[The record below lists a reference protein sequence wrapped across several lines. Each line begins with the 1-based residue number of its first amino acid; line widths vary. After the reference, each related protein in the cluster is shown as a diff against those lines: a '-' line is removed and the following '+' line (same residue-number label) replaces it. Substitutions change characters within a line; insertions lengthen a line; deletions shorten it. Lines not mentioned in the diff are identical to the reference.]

1 MESYF
6 DRMFCRTTCNEYKFT
21 TGQAYTIHR
30 LRNATTDPMVL
41 VMSDNEGAMYQVFYR
56 GDFDYALVK
65 NITGQWLA
73 QFSRYPA
80 DDDVE
85 LIGAELVAE
94 YKMTEGVTGGI
105 DIERIK

>member
-21 TGQAYTIHR
+21 TGHAYTIHR
-30 LRNATTDPMVL
+30 LRNATTDPMVF
-41 VMSDNEGAMYQVFYR
+41 VMSDNEGAMYQVFYC
-56 GDFDYALVK
+56 GALDYALVK

-80 DDDVE
+80 
-85 LIGAELVAE
+85 
-94 YKMTEGVTGGI
+94 GI
-105 DIERIK
+105 DTKNYLKVDENAS

>member
-30 LRNATTDPMVL
+30 LRNATTYPMVF
-41 VMSDNEGAMYQVFYR
+41 VMSDNEGTMYQVFYC
-56 GDFDYALVK
+56 GDLDYALVK

-73 QFSRYPA
+73 QFSRYPKLNA
-80 DDDVE
+80 H
-85 LIGAELVAE
+85 IQA
-94 YKMTEGVTGGI
+94 MTAFSRLGESMMFTSLMAMKHI
-105 DIERIK
+105 Q